1 MKYDILL
8 TGNQEWNYKVD
19 YTKVVRIS
27 QFDDVKNNRVEL
39 RFEFDTSS
47 LMKSQIKE
55 HASYLEVKS
64 CEQTVSFKI
73 TSIADVESGIE
84 IQAYIYKQ
92 NK

>member
-19 YTKVVRIS
+19 YTKVVRVS
-27 QFDDVKNNRVEL
+27 HFDDVRNNRTELSVE
-39 RFEFDTSS
+39 FNTSS
-47 LMKSQIKE
+47 LMRSLIKE

-64 CEQTVSFKI
+64 GESKVSFKI
-73 TSIADVESGIE
+73 TSIEETDSGIK
-84 IQAYIYKQ
+84 IQSYIYKQ